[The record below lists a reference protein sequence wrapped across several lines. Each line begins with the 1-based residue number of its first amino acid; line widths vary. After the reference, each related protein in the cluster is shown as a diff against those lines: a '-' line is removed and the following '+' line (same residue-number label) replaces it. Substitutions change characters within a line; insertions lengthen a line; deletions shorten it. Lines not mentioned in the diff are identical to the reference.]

1 MIPRRF
7 GLKLARKDE
16 EALFFDNREPSTFH
30 RWIRILSFLAN
41 LIFLYLLR
49 SIIPP
54 PLLLSL
60 SFIHWQALSIDTRR
74 VYEVREINGLVGID
88 CFLKLRSETDQID
101 YCGIVCLWS
110 ERFFFVVSRFWLWEI
125 RSKGF
130 VRYIVK
136 IVFIWANLNVF

>member
-1 MIPRRF
+1 MRRLSSSTTENLPPPLNSNPLLSRQSYF
-7 GLKLARKDE
+7 S
-16 EALFFDNREPSTFH
+16 LF
-30 RWIRILSFLAN
+30 
-41 LIFLYLLR
+41 
-49 SIIPP
+49 IPP

-60 SFIHWQALSIDTRR
+60 SFIHWRALSIDTRR

-136 IVFIWANLNVF
+136 IVFIWANLNVFLNWNFLELDNVMAK